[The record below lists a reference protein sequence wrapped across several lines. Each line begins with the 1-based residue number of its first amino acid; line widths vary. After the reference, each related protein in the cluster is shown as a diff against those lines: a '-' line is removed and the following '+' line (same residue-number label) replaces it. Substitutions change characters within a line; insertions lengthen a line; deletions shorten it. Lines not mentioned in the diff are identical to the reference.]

1 VQHRLAPRFSDDRIL
16 GGDIRGDVF
25 PFIFRLKL
33 VLSSH
38 FQLYLLLFLTI
49 NYEFIRL
56 LRPFLTSF
64 AKPLLLFMNF
74 AKMAP
79 IRASFL
85 RKERSVFSIRFL
97 CIELI

>member
-1 VQHRLAPRFSDDRIL
+1 HRLTTSFSDESIL

-79 IRASFL
+79 IRAPFL
-85 RKERSVFSIRFL
+85 RKERSVFFYQILMHRAYL
-97 CIELI
+97 M